1 MPWIDLA
8 NNRTVSFVNLWDASQ
23 NTKKFAWRI
32 PVPTTQECVTKAE
45 ALTYIFLDNAH
56 PSYSAKASNQLVAKQ
71 DLVQQQGVFYSK
83 GTGTYP
89 LVGTS
94 VSASGRVWNFS
105 GATIYLF
112 LAFNSQGINSGSIT
126 GNDSMTIVPL
136 SPISSFGTITG
147 FNQLLIQGYYTI
159 LNNESFDI
167 SITKNDGLG
176 GGSQVY
182 LAYSSNTSGFPLQ
195 TVSI

>member
-8 NNRTVSFVNLWDASQ
+8 NNQTVSFVNLWDASQ

-45 ALTYIFLDNAH
+45 AATYIFLDNSV
-56 PSYSAKASNQLVAKQ
+56 PSYSAKASNQLVSRQ
-71 DLVQQQGVFYSK
+71 NLVQAQGVFYSK

-94 VSASGRVWNFS
+94 VTASGRVWNFS
-105 GATIYLF
+105 GSTIYLF

-147 FNQLLIQGYYTI
+147 FNQLFIQGYYTI
-159 LNNESFDI
+159 LNNESFNI
-167 SITKNDGLG
+167 SLIKNDGLG

-182 LAYSSNTSGFPLQ
+182 LAYSFNTTGFPLQ